1 MWLHGDKRGDKGR
14 VSRRAR
20 RLCKAAETR
29 TVSPHIYRLPA
40 GCTARDKTLIP
51 KPMAWRPYEN
61 LIDGELD
68 NRTPGK
74 ITGWMRF
81 FRNEQPPLRVT
92 FDLEGDFHEDI
103 RGTVIRLSNPNPSD
117 RKRDGGTYMDGFNP
131 MQTGTAGDITAGL
144 TLGPWTEALAQTLMK
159 KNEFSW
165 DEWGI
170 HGSEREKRRQ
180 DFSERYRAHIAARD
194 LYYPYV
200 QYPYV
205 EWYSVNGRVVLEL
218 DQSQLEVVKVV
229 GPHREKT
236 PEELFEGAKKREKA
250 FGSFLGGMVESLSR
264 KNRNNGGDGN
274 VTGIVVS

>member
-1 MWLHGDKRGDKGR
+1 
-14 VSRRAR
+14 
-20 RLCKAAETR
+20 
-29 TVSPHIYRLPA
+29 
-40 GCTARDKTLIP
+40 
-51 KPMAWRPYEN
+51 MAWRPNEN

-74 ITGWMRF
+74 VTGWIRF

-117 RKRDGGTYMDGFNP
+117 RKLDGGTYMDGFNP
-131 MQTGTAGDITAGL
+131 IQNGTAGDITAGL

-159 KNEFSW
+159 RNELSW
-165 DEWGI
+165 DESGFR
-170 HGSEREKRRQ
+170 GTEREK
-180 DFSERYRAHIAARD
+180 YRGEFAEEYRKHIAARD

-200 QYPYV
+200 EYPYI
-205 EWYSVNGRVVLEL
+205 EWYSDNGRVVLEL
-218 DQSQLEVVKVV
+218 DSYQMEVVNVV
-229 GPHREKT
+229 GPLKEKT
-236 PEELFEGAKKREKA
+236 PEELFEDRKKREKA
-250 FGSFLGGMVESLSR
+250 FGSFLGGMAESFSR

>member
-1 MWLHGDKRGDKGR
+1 
-14 VSRRAR
+14 
-20 RLCKAAETR
+20 
-29 TVSPHIYRLPA
+29 
-40 GCTARDKTLIP
+40 
-51 KPMAWRPYEN
+51 MAWRPYEN

-74 ITGWMRF
+74 VTGWIRF

-103 RGTVIRLSNPNPSD
+103 RGTVIRLSNPNPTERHPD
-117 RKRDGGTYMDGFNP
+117 RGTTYMDGFNP

-170 HGSEREKRRQ
+170 YGIEREKRRQ

-200 QYPYV
+200 EYPYV
-205 EWYSVNGRVVLEL
+205 EWYSENGRVVLEL
-218 DQSQLEVVKVV
+218 DPYQMEVVKVV
-229 GPHREKT
+229 APLKEKT
-236 PEELFEGAKKREKA
+236 PEELLEDEKKREKA
-250 FGSFLGGMVESLSR
+250 FGSFLGGMVESFSR
-264 KNRNNGGDGN
+264 MNRNNGGGGN